1 MADTINSR
9 IKKIRKSKGITQVEM
24 AKILGMKHDT
34 YSKLE
39 RNGNISCELL
49 LKLSVLFKTDVTQFL
64 YDDYENETINSPF
77 IIARDIYEKLV
88 VIAMRNLPSE
98 SKKEVYD
105 IIVEKFVNAKGLI
118 NGVLSDIK

>member
-1 MADTINSR
+1 MADAINSR

-49 LKLSVLFKTDVTQFL
+49 LKLSALFKTDVTQFL

>member
-34 YSKLE
+34 YSKVE

-49 LKLSVLFKTDVTQFL
+49 LKLSALFKTDVTQFL